1 MPGCRRHGRK
11 PNMKRNPLYSGSA
24 WSKPP
29 RGPGAAP
36 RQPVPEAPAPEPP
49 KRSRAPRRVKAALAW
64 INRHRWAASAS
75 AVATVL
81 AAVVAFQ
88 TLDRPRTLTQADVDA
103 AVEYTLKH
111 RPTPPS
117 TSSVAAEIIR
127 PSVVR
132 VVGYLAEETTPD
144 PKCAPADTRAA

>member
-1 MPGCRRHGRK
+1 
-11 PNMKRNPLYSGSA
+11 
-24 WSKPP
+24 
-29 RGPGAAP
+29 
-36 RQPVPEAPAPEPP
+36 
-49 KRSRAPRRVKAALAW
+49 
-64 INRHRWAASAS
+64 NRHRWAASAS

-132 VVGYLAEETTPD
+132 VVGYLAEEATPD
-144 PKCAPADTRAA
+144 PKCAAVDAKSAPGEAKPGSPAAKPSPAAAKPAAPAANCPPAPPPQGARPGSDER